1 MENISRQLMDIS
13 SSNEVDDFQFRRNV
27 MNAIP
32 AFRPGQFP
40 TWVYLLPDLDTIIEE
55 EKEEDKEEE
64 EKEDRE
70 EEDEEDTEEEEQED
84 NPPDTDEMSVFRRNV
99 MNAVP
104 AFRQDRFP
112 TWVSKLPDLDTI
124 IEEEEEEDTEEEKQE
139 DTEEEEQEDKEEEQE
154 DREEE
159 DQEDNPPDTD
169 EMSVFRRNVINAV
182 PAFRQDRFPTWVSKL
197 PDLDTIIEEEEEE
210 DREEEEEEDTE
221 EEDQED
227 NPPDKD
233 EMSVFRHNVINAVP
247 AFRQDRF
254 PTWVSSLPDLDTII
268 EEEEPDEDAAEVIP
282 GLYYLI
288 ESEPPTLDTVIEDRE
303 EEDEEEELEE
313 DEEDR
318 EEEEEEDKEEEDEE
332 DKEEEDEED
341 REEEEEED
349 REEEDEE
356 DKEEEDEEDREEEE
370 KEGKPPDTEDMIV
383 SDTYKVKVT
392 IISKRAMMDMLFEEK
407 QQEEQDG
414 AIIPNLMDSATLD
427 TLFANISDCT
437 KLDTLYKNILEW
449 TPDTVLEENKEQRE
463 NEKEQNLSE
472 EEIVKPRGWIRR
484 WMRSIFLSLVCCKTS
499 EKKTKRSAASAARQT
514 QGPEIRQ
521 VYESCEKNDGLGGE
535 PDAVDSR
542 VH

>member
-27 MNAIP
+27 MNAVP
-32 AFRPGQFP
+32 AFRQDRFQ
-40 TWVYLLPDLDTIIEE
+40 TWVSSLPDLDTIIEE
-55 EKEEDKEEE
+55 EEEEDKEEE

-70 EEDEEDTEEEEQED
+70 EEEQEDTEEEDQEDTEEEEQED
-84 NPPDTDEMSVFRRNV
+84 NPPDTDDMSVFRRNV

-124 IEEEEEEDTEEEKQE
+124 IEEEEEEDR
-139 DTEEEEQEDKEEEQE
+139 EEEEQ
-154 DREEE
+154 
-159 DQEDNPPDTD
+159 
-169 EMSVFRRNVINAV
+169 
-182 PAFRQDRFPTWVSKL
+182 
-197 PDLDTIIEEEEEE
+197 
-210 DREEEEEEDTE
+210 EDTE

-227 NPPDKD
+227 NPPDTD
-233 EMSVFRHNVINAVP
+233 DMSVFRRNVINAVP

-268 EEEEPDEDAAEVIP
+268 P
-282 GLYYLI
+282 GLYYLTA
-288 ESEPPTLDTVIEDRE
+288 SEPPRLDTVIEE
-303 EEDEEEELEE
+303 EKEEDS
-313 DEEDR
+313 
-318 EEEEEEDKEEEDEE
+318 EEEDEE

-341 REEEEEED
+341 KGEEDEEDREEEEEED
-349 REEEDEE
+349 TEEEEEED
-356 DKEEEDEEDREEEE
+356 KMEEDEEDREEE

-383 SDTYKVKVT
+383 SDTYKVT
-392 IISKRAMMDMLFEEK
+392 IISKRAMIDMLFEEK

-414 AIIPNLMDSATLD
+414 AIIPNLMDSAILD

-437 KLDTLYKNILEW
+437 KLDTLYKNISEW

-463 NEKEQNLSE
+463 NEKEETLSE

-484 WMRSIFLSLVCCKTS
+484 WMRNIFLSLVCCKTS
-499 EKKTKRSAASAARQT
+499 EKKTKRLAASAARQT

-521 VYESCEKNDGLGGE
+521 VYESCDKMMDLEESLMLWTDG
-535 PDAVDSR
+535 VIKK
-542 VH
+542 

>member
-27 MNAIP
+27 MNAVP

-55 EKEEDKEEE
+55 EEKEDKEEEEQEDREEE

-70 EEDEEDTEEEEQED
+70 EEEEEDREEEEQEDTEEEEQEDNPPDTDDMSVFRRNVMNAIPAFRQDRFPTWVSSLPDLDTIIEEEEEEDSEEEVQEDTEEEDQEDREEEEQED

-112 TWVSKLPDLDTI
+112 TWVSSLPDLDTI
-124 IEEEEEEDTEEEKQE
+124 IEEEEQEDTEEEEEE
-139 DTEEEEQEDKEEEQE
+139 DTEEEEQEDTEEEDQEDTEEEDQE

-159 DQEDNPPDTD
+159 EQEDTEEEEQEDNPPDTD
-169 EMSVFRRNVINAV
+169 EMSVFRR
-182 PAFRQDRFPTWVSKL
+182 
-197 PDLDTIIEEEEEE
+197 
-210 DREEEEEEDTE
+210 
-221 EEDQED
+221 
-227 NPPDKD
+227 
-233 EMSVFRHNVINAVP
+233 NVINAVP

-268 EEEEPDEDAAEVIP
+268 EEEEPDEDAADVIP
-282 GLYYLI
+282 GLYYLTA
-288 ESEPPTLDTVIEDRE
+288 SEPPTLDTVIE
-303 EEDEEEELEE
+303 EE
-313 DEEDR
+313 DEEDS
-318 EEEEEEDKEEEDEE
+318 EEEEEEDKMEEDEE

-341 REEEEEED
+341 TEEEDEED
-349 REEEDEE
+349 REEEEEE

-370 KEGKPPDTEDMIV
+370 KEGKPPDTEDMSV
-383 SDTYKVKVT
+383 
-392 IISKRAMMDMLFEEK
+392 EEK

-437 KLDTLYKNILEW
+437 KLDTLCKNISEW

-463 NEKEQNLSE
+463 NEKEQNSSE

-499 EKKTKRSAASAARQT
+499 QKKSCDKMMDL
-514 QGPEIRQ
+514 E
-521 VYESCEKNDGLGGE
+521 ESLMLWTDG
-535 PDAVDSR
+535 VIKK
-542 VH
+542 